1 MASKTQTQTKA
12 KQTVK
17 DKPMNEVK
25 NPLLPGKVIY
35 VKPIIRPNH
44 MLPDNHSGN
53 WMYDNTGMSFTAR
66 LDIESGQIMEPL
78 TVEERK
84 FFEDPSRA
92 SEHGLDFQPG
102 DLSAKKTKNNFWK
115 NFKVR
120 IVKKAKGPLS
130 ESNILFKLDLG
141 NPHDYFKYAVLKT
154 WNGPGGKVAIG
165 INDKYSRATNR
176 IVLVEKEE
184 EHKTSINIIN
194 KEEEANKFFYSINHS
209 VNDMRDF
216 LKAYNLTFRMHVD
229 VPEDGSIDWFK
240 VEVKKLI
247 NTELDKVLSLIREKD
262 LYKDKVF
269 MVRALKHGLVKIDKY
284 KNYATPDGVP
294 LGQDMEEAIKN
305 LNKDENQDLLMQIK
319 AKLDQ

>member
-1 MASKTQTQTKA
+1 MTSKTQTKT
-12 KQTVK
+12 KQTSK
-17 DKPMNEVK
+17 GTMSDKVK
-25 NPLLPGKVIY
+25 NPLQPGKIIY

-44 MLPDNHSGN
+44 MLPANHSGN

-66 LDIESGQIMEPL
+66 LDINSGQIIEPL

-92 SEHGLDFQPG
+92 DEHGLDFQPG

-115 NFKVR
+115 NFKVK

-130 ESNILFKLDLG
+130 ENNVLMKFDLG
-141 NPHDYFKYAVLKT
+141 NPYDYFKYAVLKT
-154 WNGPGGKVAIG
+154 WDGQGGKVAVG
-165 INDKYSRATNR
+165 IDNKYSRATNR

-184 EHKTSINIIN
+184 EHKTSINLIN
-194 KEEEANKFFYSINHS
+194 REEEANKFFYSINHS
-209 VNDMRDF
+209 IDNMRDF
-216 LKAYNLTFRMHVD
+216 LKAYNLTYRMHVD

-269 MVRALKHGLVKIDKY
+269 MVRALKHGLVKIDRN
-284 KNYATPDGVP
+284 KNYATPDGIP
-294 LGQDMEEAIKN
+294 LGQDMEEAVKN
-305 LNKDENQDLLMQIK
+305 LNKDENQDLLLQIK